1 MRKTIA
7 SFVLAAGLAA
17 LPSVARAIEPGEEVA
32 FSTLAALS
40 NLFYT
45 PAKVVVA
52 GTGLFVGGLAG
63 FLTGGDTR
71 SAYAF
76 WVPTAG
82 GDYFLTADQMDGR
95 TPIAFFGDDYADRPS
110 KYGRTH
116 FGDPASEA
124 TYIRQRH
131 FGYSEYSQTND
142 KR

>member
-7 SFVLAAGLAA
+7 SFVLAASLAA
-17 LPSVARAIEPGEEVA
+17 LPSLARATEPGEEVG
-32 FSTLAALS
+32 FSAAAAVC
-40 NLFYT
+40 NLIYT

-52 GTGLFVGGLAG
+52 ATGLTVGALAG
-63 FLTGGDTR
+63 FFTGGDTR

-82 GDYFLTADQMDGR
+82 GSFFLTADQLDGR
-95 TPIAFFGDDYADRPS
+95 EPVEFFGDDYADRPAR
-110 KYGRTH
+110 YGRTH

-124 TYIRQRH
+124 AYI
-131 FGYSEYSQTND
+131 

>member
-7 SFVLAAGLAA
+7 TLMLAATLAA
-17 LPSVARAIEPGEEVA
+17 LPSAAKATEPGEELA

-40 NLFYT
+40 NVLYT

-52 GTGLFVGGLAG
+52 TGGLVVGAVAG

-76 WVPTAG
+76 WVPAAG
-82 GDYFLTADQMDGR
+82 GSYFLTADQMDGR
-95 TPIAFFGDDYADRPS
+95 EPVEFFGDDYADRPAR
-110 KYGRTH
+110 YGRTH

-124 TYIRQRH
+124 TYIR
-131 FGYSEYSQTND
+131 
-142 KR
+142 K

>member
-7 SFVLAAGLAA
+7 SFVLAASLAA
-17 LPSVARAIEPGEEVA
+17 VPSVARATDPGDELA

-40 NLFYT
+40 NILYT

-52 GTGLFVGGLAG
+52 ATGLTVGAVAG

-82 GDYFLTADQMDGR
+82 GSYFLTAAQMDGR
-95 TPIAFFGDDYADRPS
+95 EPVEFFGDDYADRPS
-110 KYGRTH
+110 RYGRTH
-116 FGDPASEA
+116 FGDPSSEA
-124 TYIRQRH
+124 TYIMRKH
-131 FGYSEYSQTND
+131 FGPAPGESTEA
-142 KR
+142 R